1 MTQYIIR
8 RLLAVFPMLLV
19 LTFGSFALMRLAPG
33 DPTLFM
39 FMATDTEGMTA
50 QQVRDQMG
58 IQEAYKGRS
67 DEESISNT
75 EFQKEKLGL
84 NDPIPL
90 QYGRWLGKM
99 LQGDFGRGMRTAEL
113 IGPEMRTR
121 ISVTVRLSVFAT
133 LLSIL
138 IGVFVG
144 SLSAIYQYS
153 IFDNVVSFI
162 TYIIIGVPGFLLA
175 TGAILYFSIDLGWF
189 PAGGLYNPRT
199 GGDFLDRVYHLL
211 LPVLVMGISGSAG
224 LIRWTRT
231 SVLETMRTDYVTVAR
246 AKGLREAVVR
256 SRHIFRSALLPVVTV
271 IGRSIPDII
280 GGSAFFEQA
289 FNISGMG
296 KWTAQA
302 SAAKDFSILIAII
315 AVLGALV
322 ILVNLIVDLCYAWVD
337 PRVSYS

>member
-1 MTQYIIR
+1 
-8 RLLAVFPMLLV
+8 MLLV

-58 IQEAYKGRS
+58 IREAYKGRS
-67 DEESISNT
+67 DDESISSAD
-75 EFQKEKLGL
+75 FQKEKLGL
-84 NDPIPL
+84 NDPIPV
-90 QYGRWLGKM
+90 QYLRWLSKM
-99 LQGDFGRGMRTAEL
+99 VQGDFGRGMRTAEL

-121 ISVTVRLSVFAT
+121 IGVTLRLSIFAT

-138 IGVFVG
+138 LGVVIG

-153 IFDNVVSFI
+153 AFDNIVSFI
-162 TYIIIGVPGFLLA
+162 TYFIIGTPGFLLA
-175 TGAILYFSIDLGWF
+175 TGAILIFAVRLGWF
-189 PAGGLYNPRT
+189 PSGGLYNPRT
-199 GGDFLDRVYHLL
+199 GGDFVDRAYHLL

-231 SVLETMRTDYVTVAR
+231 SVLETMRSDFVTVAR
-246 AKGLREAVVR
+246 AKGLKETVIR
-256 SRHIFRSALLPVVTV
+256 SRHIFRSALLPIITV
-271 IGRSIPDII
+271 IGRGIPDII

-289 FNISGMG
+289 FNFSGMG

-302 SAAKDFSILIAII
+302 SQAKDFSIMI
-315 AVLGALV
+315 AVITVIGALV